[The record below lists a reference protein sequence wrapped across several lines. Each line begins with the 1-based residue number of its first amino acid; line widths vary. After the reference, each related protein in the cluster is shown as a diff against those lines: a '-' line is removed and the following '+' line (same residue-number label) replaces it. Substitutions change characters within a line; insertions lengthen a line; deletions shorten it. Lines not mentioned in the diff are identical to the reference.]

1 MYAPQRRSGSQLQAS
16 PAMQLLWTVVPGD
29 QVPLLSKGEFEAAVK
44 RSGGRLLIQ
53 DDSDADVTVY
63 TLILAGGAE
72 RDHPPRKEKGPV
84 HASDG

>member
-1 MYAPQRRSGSQLQAS
+1 
-16 PAMQLLWTVVPGD
+16 MQLLWTVVPGD

-63 TLILAGGAE
+63 KLILAGGEEITHLA
-72 RDHPPRKEKGPV
+72 RKK
-84 HASDG
+84 ARTRF